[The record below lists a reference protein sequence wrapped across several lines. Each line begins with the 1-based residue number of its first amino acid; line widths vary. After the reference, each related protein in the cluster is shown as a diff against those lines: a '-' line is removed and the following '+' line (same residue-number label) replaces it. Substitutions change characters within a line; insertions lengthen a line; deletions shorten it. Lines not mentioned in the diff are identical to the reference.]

1 MSCLQRFDSIIL
13 SVGLT
18 LLVSSAY
25 LRSPLSV
32 PVADSRII
40 PYPIISHK
48 PFTVTFPIVLFIH
61 SSLSSLYTPMIL
73 PRIGI
78 HTAAYVSVLVSLMCF
93 FAGLAV
99 WGALS

>member
-1 MSCLQRFDSIIL
+1 MLCLQCFDSIIL

-25 LRSPLSV
+25 LRSPISV
-32 PVADSRII
+32 PVADGDIV
-40 PYPIISHK
+40 PYPVVSYK
-48 PFTVTFPIVLFIH
+48 PFAVTFPIVLFIH
-61 SSLSSLYTPMIL
+61 STLSSLYTPLVL
-73 PRIGI
+73 PRIGV

-93 FAGLAV
+93 FTGLAI